1 MIRLVGIDTPTN
13 ILDDL
18 YDATKRKVQD
28 VVTNSYDDIDNVI
41 PNDVID
47 IDFKKEN
54 DNKKTTTQP
63 NFIKRNIEKIKKF
76 FVSKK

>member
-1 MIRLVGIDTPTN
+1 MIRLIGMDTPTN

-47 IDFKKEN
+47 IDFSKEN

-63 NFIKRNIEKIKKF
+63 NFINRNIEKIKNF